1 MQGKRY
7 SKSETKQKKP
17 TKQTNIQ
24 KKTPKPTIQRKTRE
38 YSIVTD
44 VQMGIWDWHK
54 LNSKTNKGSGDEFP
68 E

>member
-1 MQGKRY
+1 MQGGRY
-7 SKSETKQKKP
+7 AKSEKK
-17 TKQTNIQ
+17 
-24 KKTPKPTIQRKTRE
+24 KKKKYIERKTRKD
-38 YSIVTD
+38 SIVTD

>member
-1 MQGKRY
+1 MLN
-7 SKSETKQKKP
+7 QKK
-17 TKQTNIQ
+17 NIERE
-24 KKTPKPTIQRKTRE
+24 RKTRE
-38 YSIVTD
+38 NSIVTD